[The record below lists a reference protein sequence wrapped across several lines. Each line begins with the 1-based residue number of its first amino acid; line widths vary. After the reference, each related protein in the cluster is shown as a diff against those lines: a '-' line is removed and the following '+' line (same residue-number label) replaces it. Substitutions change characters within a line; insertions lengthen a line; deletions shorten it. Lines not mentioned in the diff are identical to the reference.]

1 MADII
6 QLGVQLDDHSVLEK
20 LTSLESVVSKIS
32 GKKVELSITAP
43 NIERTTKRI
52 AALNAEL
59 QTLNGLLSS
68 TGVGSFSS
76 TMEANAKTI
85 KDAAEG
91 MKDAAKSLGN
101 ATKAVNNASNGG
113 GSGGSSGGSGFL
125 GIAGSMLKYQAI
137 TFAINKT
144 AEAFTFAFDEMKNV
158 DTEMVNIAKVT
169 RMSAGEL
176 EKLEKAAYSL
186 GSQYGRTGSEVLEA
200 QTVFAR
206 AGYTDQ
212 IVQLAELSLLL
223 QNAGDLEADDAA
235 KFIIATDA
243 AYKLGGSYEELM
255 KVIDGLD
262 NITNKNATD
271 MQKMTDGMTIAGS
284 VFAESGESVQTFAA
298 LLGAGTAL
306 TQRSGS
312 EIARGLRTILM
323 NLRQIKGE
331 TEDGELIDG
340 ESIANAAKALK
351 EYAGIST
358 MENGKLRKASDVL
371 EDLAAKWKD
380 LDETQRSAISEAVA
394 GKRQANVLMA
404 IMGNW
409 EMVGKMEE
417 EYANAAGTAA
427 MENAAYMESWAAKI
441 EVVKASWTELVQNI
455 VSSDLFKGFLTEIAD
470 ILDRINNL
478 IHPQAA
484 ADERVATLKQEY
496 DALYGQDGEMQDLL
510 SRESELTD
518 VEKRRLKYLQDQQE
532 ARRREIREAQKAE
545 FEAFQKEKGSGKA
558 AGSKTIT
565 DANGDQWTAVMWQDE
580 KDLLDVSAALKQINE
595 QFAQTADINAYNN
608 GITALSK
615 KYATLKDE
623 LQGYRDAGMDL
634 TPYQEQLLDALT
646 VLDGVMMTAENDA
659 DAYTKSMAAYYLT
672 QGQSAQEAAN
682 SAKDA
687 AAQIG
692 KVDEA
697 VEELPESKEVEIT
710 VFTKL
715 NGAASDFFNLTG
727 DFFSTLFN
735 GPHHAGGTPS
745 AKGGPALVN
754 ELGPELISANG
765 MAWIAGGGKPTITM
779 LPKGATVLTA
789 NDTRRAFGGSVPAF
803 EGGLAGAGLIDPQ
816 EAARKA
822 IEAAQAKG
830 KSTTDYY
837 TETTDKDYSSLH
849 GRNTAVSGKAVGLTG
864 GGDAQYYLNALKAV
878 KAAGLYKPGMTRE
891 EVLAVYASMLSSSGP
906 SKPNFKAME
915 QDLSG
920 VLKNLDLQAE
930 LAENQEDYLRAM
942 EVYGDAQ
949 NEIAKLIEE
958 YRAAGYADDSNEI
971 LTLANKG
978 YSYANKQFKVYDT
991 LRDRLIEALEALTEA
1006 TEDANE
1012 LAERRE
1018 AVEKARETLANAQK
1032 QRNVRIFNPITGQW
1046 EWVANAEDIAKAEE
1060 NLKIAEQALQK
1071 EEIDQTMKALENAS
1085 GSDLSDLVL
1094 SPAILEKFANGTPEQ
1109 QAAFI
1114 SALNGATGGAD
1125 YMASAEAQTAFNQG
1139 NTVNIGEQYN
1149 LAGITLTDQMAN
1161 GMTIAQ
1167 LLDYLQGLR
1176 IM

>member
-1 MADII
+1 MADSI
-6 QLGVQLDDHSVLEK
+6 QLSVNLNDGGALATLRDLDSIAKRL
-20 LTSLESVVSKIS
+20 S
-32 GKKVELSITAP
+32 G
-43 NIERTTKRI
+43 
-52 AALNAEL
+52 
-59 QTLNGLLSS
+59 
-68 TGVGSFSS
+68 
-76 TMEANAKTI
+76 KTI
-85 KDAAEG
+85 KFKVDASTIKQAKDSATALAAALQKASTQMLAFRNGSASGLKGSTTELRAAAEQ
-91 MKDAAKSLGN
+91 MQQAASALQQAKGSLQ
-101 ATKAVNNASNGG
+101 GG
-113 GSGGSSGGSGFL
+113 GGGTGGSGGSGFL

-137 TFAINKT
+137 TFAINKVT
-144 AEAFTFAFDEMKNV
+144 ESFSYAFEEMKNV

-169 RMSAGEL
+169 RMSQGEL
-176 EKLEKAAYSL
+176 AKLEKAAYSL
-186 GSQYGRTGSEVLEA
+186 GTQYGRTGSEVLEA

-212 IVQLAELSLLL
+212 IAQLAELSLLL

-371 EDLAAKWKD
+371 EDLAAKWEY

-409 EMVGKMEE
+409 DMVTKMEE
-417 EYANAAGTAA
+417 EYATAAGTAA

-441 EVVKASWTELVQNI
+441 EVVKASWTELIQNI

-484 ADERVATLKQEY
+484 EQERVSTLQAEY
-496 DALYGQDGEMQDLL
+496 EAMYGQDGELQDLL
-510 SRESELTD
+510 ARENELTD

-558 AGSKTIT
+558 AGTKTIT
-565 DANGDQWTAVMWQDE
+565 DPTTGDQWEGVMWQDE
-580 KDLLDVSAALKQINE
+580 KDLLDVADALKQINE

-615 KYATLKDE
+615 QYSTLKDE
-623 LQGYRDAGMDL
+623 LQGYKDAGMDL

-646 VLDGVMMTAENDA
+646 VLDGLMMTTENDA
-659 DAYTKSMAAYYLT
+659 DAYAKSLAAYYLT
-672 QGQSAQEAAN
+672 QGQSAQEAAE
-682 SAKDA
+682 SAKSA
-687 AAQIG
+687 ASAIG
-692 KVDEA
+692 DVEKAADELDGTEA
-697 VEELPESKEVEIT
+697 EVKINVNFSAIWGNIKDYFSGIDWGELPMPGVGYASGT
-710 VFTKL
+710 T
-715 NGAASDFFNLTG
+715 GAS
-727 DFFSTLFN
+727 
-735 GPHHAGGTPS
+735 
-745 AKGGPALVN
+745 GGPALVN
-754 ELGPELISANG
+754 ERGPELISANG
-765 MAWIAGGGKPTITM
+765 LAWIAGGGEPTITM

-789 NDTRRAFGGSVPAF
+789 DQTRSAFGGALPAF
-803 EGGLAGAGLIDPQ
+803 EGGLAGAGLIDPE

-822 IEAAQAKG
+822 VEAAQESG
-830 KSTTDYY
+830 KSATDYY
-837 TETTDKDYSSLH
+837 NRVYFGKSSKETEELTEEQKNLTIYGAVASVVAGILK
-849 GRNTAVSGKAVGLTG
+849 GRAGIWSGDTG
-864 GGDAQYYLNALKAV
+864 PA
-878 KAAGLYKPGMTRE
+878 
-891 EVLAVYASMLSSSGP
+891 
-906 SKPNFKAME
+906 KPNFKALE
-915 QDLSG
+915 QDLAD

-930 LAENQEDYLRAM
+930 LAENQEDYLKAM

-949 NEIAKLIEE
+949 NKISELIEE

-978 YSYANKQFKVYDT
+978 YSYANKQFKAYDA

-1018 AVEKARETLANAQK
+1018 AVEKAREALENAKK

-1046 EWVANAEDIAKAEE
+1046 EWVANAEDVAKAEE
-1060 NLKIAEQALQK
+1060 SLKNAEQALQK
-1071 EEIDQTMKALENAS
+1071 EEIDQTVKALENAK
-1085 GSDLSDLVL
+1085 GDDLSSLVL

-1125 YMASAEAQTAFNQG
+1125 YMGSTEAQTAFNQG

>member
-1 MADII
+1 MADSI
-6 QLGVQLDDHSVLEK
+6 QLSVNLNDGGAFATLRDLDSIAKRL
-20 LTSLESVVSKIS
+20 S
-32 GKKVELSITAP
+32 G
-43 NIERTTKRI
+43 
-52 AALNAEL
+52 
-59 QTLNGLLSS
+59 
-68 TGVGSFSS
+68 
-76 TMEANAKTI
+76 KTI
-85 KDAAEG
+85 KFKVDASTIKQAKDSATALATALQKASTQMLAFRNGSASGLKGSTTELRAAAEQ
-91 MKDAAKSLGN
+91 MQQAASALQQAKS
-101 ATKAVNNASNGG
+101 SMG
-113 GSGGSSGGSGFL
+113 GSGGSAGGSGSSGFL

-144 AEAFTFAFDEMKNV
+144 TEAFGYAFDEMKNV

-176 EKLEKAAYSL
+176 DKLEKAAYTL
-186 GSQYGRTGSEVLEA
+186 GTQYGRTGSEVLQA

-212 IVQLAELSLLL
+212 IAQLAELSLLL

-284 VFAESGESVQTFAA
+284 VFAESGEDVQTFAA

-340 ESIANAAKALK
+340 ESIANASKALK

-409 EMVGKMEE
+409 DMVTKMEE
-417 EYANAAGTAA
+417 EYATAAGTAA
-427 MENAAYMESWAAKI
+427 MENAAYIESWAAKI
-441 EVVKASWTELVQNI
+441 EVVKANWTELIQNI

-484 ADERVATLKQEY
+484 EQERVSTLQAEY
-496 DALYGQDGEMQDLL
+496 EAMYGQDGELQDLL
-510 SRESELTD
+510 ARENELTD

-558 AGSKTIT
+558 AGTKTIT
-565 DANGDQWTAVMWQDE
+565 DPNTGDQWEGLMYQDE
-580 KDLLDVSAALKQINE
+580 KDLLDVADALKKIND

-615 KYATLKDE
+615 QYSTLKDE
-623 LQGYRDAGMDL
+623 LQGYKDAGMDL

-646 VLDGVMMTAENDA
+646 VLDGLMMTTENDA
-659 DAYTKSMAAYYLT
+659 DAYAKSLAAYYLT
-672 QGQSAQEAAN
+672 QGQSAQEAVK
-682 SAKDA
+682 SAGDA
-687 AAQIG
+687 AKAIG
-692 KVDEA
+692 DVEKAADELDGTEA
-697 VEELPESKEVEIT
+697 EVKINVNFSAIWGNIKDYFSGIDWGELPMPGVGYASGT
-710 VFTKL
+710 T
-715 NGAASDFFNLTG
+715 GAS
-727 DFFSTLFN
+727 
-735 GPHHAGGTPS
+735 
-745 AKGGPALVN
+745 GGPALVN
-754 ELGPELISANG
+754 ERGPELISANG
-765 MAWIAGGGKPTITM
+765 LAWIAGGGEPTITM

-789 NDTRRAFGGSVPAF
+789 DQTRRAFGGGLPAF
-803 EGGLAGAGLIDPQ
+803 EGGLAGAGLIDPE

-822 IEAAQAKG
+822 VEAAQERG
-830 KSTTDYY
+830 KRTTVYY
-837 TETTDKDYSSLH
+837 GGSLPDDNANIDGLYLIDKDGKTVMGATVGALAAIRK
-849 GRNTAVSGKAVGLTG
+849 RNSPGAD
-864 GGDAQYYLNALKAV
+864 GDAV
-878 KAAGLYKPGMTRE
+878 P
-891 EVLAVYASMLSSSGP
+891 V
-906 SKPNFKAME
+906 KPNFKALE
-915 QDLSG
+915 QDLAD

-930 LAENQEDYLRAM
+930 LAENQEDYLKAM

-949 NEIAKLIEE
+949 NKISELIEE

-978 YSYANKQFKVYDT
+978 YSYANKQFKAYDA

-1012 LAERRE
+1012 LAEKRE
-1018 AVEKARETLANAQK
+1018 AVEKAREALENAKK

-1060 NLKIAEQALQK
+1060 SLKSAEQDLQK
-1071 EEIDQTMKALENAS
+1071 EEISQTVKALENAK
-1085 GSDLSDLVL
+1085 GDDLANLVL

-1125 YMASAEAQTAFNQG
+1125 YMGSSEAQTAFNQG